1 VSQLPLPISWSRR
14 GGRESL
20 LIHSAN
26 AEAIALLRSWPNWPS
41 PCALL
46 VGPPR
51 SGRTLI
57 AHMVEGEIGAQIVDD
72 ANTAAEE
79 RLFNLWNDARDSGQP
94 LLLVAQEAPPV
105 WAIALPDLRTRL
117 ATASIARVEAPDEA
131 VAAALVAHGLE
142 LAGSAFAPDV
152 PEFVAR
158 RTPRCYEDID
168 AVITRLN
175 GLSVSS
181 GQKLSVGLARQTLCH
196 ENGIDGAADQ

>member
-57 AHMVEGEIGAQIVDD
+57 AHMIEDEIGAQIVDD
-72 ANTAAEE
+72 ADRDPEE

-94 LLLVAQEAPPV
+94 LLLVAQEAPPA
-105 WAIALPDLRTRL
+105 WAVALPDLRTRL
-117 ATASIARVEAPDEA
+117 ATAAVARIAAPDEA
-131 VAAALVAHGLE
+131 VSAALIAHGLE

-158 RTPRCYEDID
+158 RTPRCYEEID
-168 AVITRLN
+168 AVIARLN

-181 GQKLSVGLARQTLCH
+181 GQKMSIGLARQTLCH
-196 ENGIDGAADQ
+196 ESDLDGASDT

>member
-57 AHMVEGEIGAQIVDD
+57 AHMIEGEIGARIVDD
-72 ANTAAEE
+72 ADTAAEE

-105 WAIALPDLRTRL
+105 CAPASPPPRSPGSRRRTRPWL
-117 ATASIARVEAPDEA
+117 
-131 VAAALVAHGLE
+131 L
-142 LAGSAFAPDV
+142 
-152 PEFVAR
+152 
-158 RTPRCYEDID
+158 
-168 AVITRLN
+168 RLWRM
-175 GLSVSS
+175 GLSWLVRPSRRMCRNLSPAGHRDVMRISTRSS
-181 GQKLSVGLARQTLCH
+181 RA
-196 ENGIDGAADQ
+196 